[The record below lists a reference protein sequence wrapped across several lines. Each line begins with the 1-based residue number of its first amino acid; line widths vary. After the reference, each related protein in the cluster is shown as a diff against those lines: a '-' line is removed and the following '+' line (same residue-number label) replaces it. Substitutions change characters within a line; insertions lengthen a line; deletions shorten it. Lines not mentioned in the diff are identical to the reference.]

1 MMMMMIKTTAPARTP
16 AKIATG
22 NSSLYIEAPG
32 LTSAVVSRT
41 GPDVEACGCVGVAD
55 GEPPLTDKKTCGRD
69 RWGSKER
76 EEKKIDRV
84 QELCESRG

>member
-1 MMMMMIKTTAPARTP
+1 MTMMMMIKTTAPARTP

-22 NSSLYIEAPG
+22 NSSLCTEAPG

-41 GPDVEACGCVGVAD
+41 GPDVEACGSVGVAD
-55 GEPPLTDKKTCGRD
+55 GESPLTDKKKCRRD

-76 EEKKIDRV
+76 EEERDRQSSGAV
-84 QELCESRG
+84 

>member
-1 MMMMMIKTTAPARTP
+1 MTMMMMIKTTAPARTP

-22 NSSLYIEAPG
+22 NSSLCTEAPG

-41 GPDVEACGCVGVAD
+41 GPDVEACGSVGVAD
-55 GEPPLTDKKTCGRD
+55 GESPLTDKKKICRRD

-76 EEKKIDRV
+76 EEERRSPEEGKRDK
-84 QELCESRG
+84 